1 MPAAVNIYHGAFRD
15 EDVDK
20 RVFRYTDTVGRTDD
34 DILDRAFEMFN
45 APPEFLKPEDVVI
58 SNLYHEEKLRSLSVG
73 DVVEVDHIKYICQ
86 PIGWQLKKVVD
97 KAIEEREKRKENE
110 LIKLK
115 KNGWKEVIEPW
126 P

>member
-45 APPEFLKPEDVVI
+45 LPPHMLREGDDVIAVQYQ
-58 SNLYHEEKLRSLSVG
+58 NEKLRPLSVG
-73 DVVEVDHIKYICQ
+73 DVVEIDHIKYICQ
-86 PIGWQLKKVVD
+86 PMGWQFKKVVD
-97 KAIEEREKRKENE
+97 KAIEERKKRKENE
-110 LIKLK
+110 LIEYHGRK
-115 KNGWKEVIEPW
+115 I
-126 P
+126 